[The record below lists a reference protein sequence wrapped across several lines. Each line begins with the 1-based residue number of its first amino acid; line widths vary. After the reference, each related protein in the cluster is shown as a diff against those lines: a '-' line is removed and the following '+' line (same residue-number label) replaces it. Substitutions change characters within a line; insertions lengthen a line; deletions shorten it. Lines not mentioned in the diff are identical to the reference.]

1 MNTSTSTG
9 TVQAVIQADLEYAK
23 VGGTSLRLDLYTP
36 SGAPSGLPTLL
47 YLHGG
52 AWALGDKSDAAV
64 ERLMPIVANGFA
76 VASAN
81 YRLVPS
87 VTYPAPIHDVKAA
100 VRWLRA
106 NAGDL
111 GLDPARI
118 ALGGASAGGHLASL
132 SALTTG
138 DAALEGDVGD
148 HVGVS
153 SAVGAVVAYFPGS
166 DFLLSGGRNPLET
179 MILPPPPT
187 AALLGL
193 DRIDDDPGLAR
204 AASPRHRVHAGAPPH
219 LILHGDRDTMVNYE
233 QSRVLHEAL
242 SAVGASSVYVLIA
255 GAGHEGPEFVTRDDH
270 RDRRGVPGGEARLG
284 RRRDL
289 DPRCRRTSGRGR
301 GRRSGAR

>member
-23 VGGTSLRLDLYTP
+23 VGGTSLRLDLFTP

-64 ERLMPIVANGFA
+64 ERLMPIVAKGFA

-87 VTYPAPIHDVKAA
+87 VTHPAPIHDVKAA

-111 GLDPARI
+111 GLDPDRI
-118 ALGGASAGGHLASL
+118 AIGGASAGGHLASL
-132 SALTTG
+132 TALTAG
-138 DAALEGDVGD
+138 DATLEGDVGD

-193 DRIDDDPGLAR
+193 DRIDDDPELAR

-219 LILHGDRDTMVNYE
+219 LILHGDRDTMVNHE

-255 GAGHEGPEFVTRDDH
+255 GAGHEGPEFVTPAITATVA
-270 RDRRGVPGGEARLG
+270 GFLAEKLG
-284 RRRDL
+284 
-289 DPRCRRTSGRGR
+289 
-301 GRRSGAR
+301 

>member
-111 GLDPARI
+111 GSR
-118 ALGGASAGGHLASL
+118 SR
-132 SALTTG
+132 
-138 DAALEGDVGD
+138 
-148 HVGVS
+148 
-153 SAVGAVVAYFPGS
+153 PGS
-166 DFLLSGGRNPLET
+166 RWAAPRPAGTSRRSPRSPRAT
-179 MILPPPPT
+179 RRSRATSATTSASPAPSAPWSPT
-187 AALLGL
+187 S
-193 DRIDDDPGLAR
+193 R
-204 AASPRHRVHAGAPPH
+204 AATSCSRAGA
-219 LILHGDRDTMVNYE
+219 
-233 QSRVLHEAL
+233 
-242 SAVGASSVYVLIA
+242 
-255 GAGHEGPEFVTRDDH
+255 TRW
-270 RDRRGVPGGEARLG
+270 RR
-284 RRRDL
+284 
-289 DPRCRRTSGRGR
+289 
-301 GRRSGAR
+301 